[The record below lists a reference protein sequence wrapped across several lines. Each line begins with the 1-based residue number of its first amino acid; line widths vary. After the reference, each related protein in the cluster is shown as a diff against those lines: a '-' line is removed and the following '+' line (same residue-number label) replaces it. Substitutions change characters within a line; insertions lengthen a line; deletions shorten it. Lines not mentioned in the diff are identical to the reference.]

1 MSYSPNTFTGEYSYT
16 VDPKSRVNIPA
27 KFRQSLSPENDNSF
41 AITKGMDQCIW
52 VYPLVEWNKVLTKL
66 REQSSSQVNRAF
78 TREYSRFAST
88 VSYDKQGRILLSTEL
103 MDYAKIDRQV
113 SIIGLINKIEIWN
126 PSLLKNFDQQVLSQN
141 KEAFDELAEKIIL

>member
-1 MSYSPNTFTGEYSYT
+1 MSHSPNTFTGEYSYT

-27 KFRQSLSPENDNSF
+27 KFRQALSPENDNSF
-41 AITKGMDQCIW
+41 AITKGMDECIW

-103 MDYAKIDRQV
+103 IDYAKIDRQV
-113 SIIGLINKIEIWN
+113 TIIGLINKIEIWN
-126 PSLLKNFDQQVLSQN
+126 PSLLKKFDQQVLSHN
-141 KEAFDELAEKIIL
+141 KEAFDALAEKIIL

>member
-27 KFRQSLSPENDNSF
+27 KFRQALSPENDNSF

-88 VSYDKQGRILLSTEL
+88 MSYDKQGRILLSTEL
-103 MDYAKIDRQV
+103 IDYAKIDKQV
-113 SIIGLINKIEIWN
+113 TIIGLINKIEIWN
-126 PSLLKNFDQQVLSQN
+126 PSLLKKFDQQVLSHN
-141 KEAFDELAEKIIL
+141 KEAFDALAEKIIL

>member
-1 MSYSPNTFTGEYSYT
+1 MSHSPNTFTGEYSYT

-27 KFRQSLSPENDNSF
+27 KFRQALSPENDNSF
-41 AITKGMDQCIW
+41 AITKGMDECIW

-103 MDYAKIDRQV
+103 IDYAKIDRQV
-113 SIIGLINKIEIWN
+113 TIIGLINKIEIWN
-126 PSLLKNFDQQVLSQN
+126 PSLLKNFDQHVLSQN
-141 KEAFDELAEKIIL
+141 KEAFDELAEEIIL

>member
-1 MSYSPNTFTGEYSYT
+1 MSHSPNTFTGEYSYT

-27 KFRQSLSPENDNSF
+27 KFRQALSPENDNSF
-41 AITKGMDQCIW
+41 AITKGMDECIW

-103 MDYAKIDRQV
+103 INYAKIDRQV
-113 SIIGLINKIEIWN
+113 IIIGLINKIEIWN
-126 PSLLKNFDQQVLSQN
+126 PSLLKNFDQRVLSQN

>member
-1 MSYSPNTFTGEYSYT
+1 MSHSPNTFTGEYSYT

-27 KFRQSLSPENDNSF
+27 KFRQALSPENDNSF

-103 MDYAKIDRQV
+103 IDYAKIDKQV
-113 SIIGLINKIEIWN
+113 TIIGLINKIEIWN
-126 PSLLKNFDQQVLSQN
+126 PSLLKNFDKQVLSQN

>member
-1 MSYSPNTFTGEYSYT
+1 
-16 VDPKSRVNIPA
+16 
-27 KFRQSLSPENDNSF
+27 
-41 AITKGMDQCIW
+41 MDQCIW

-78 TREYSRFAST
+78 TREYSRYAST
-88 VSYDKQGRILLSTEL
+88 VSYDKQGRILLSSEL

-113 SIIGLINKIEIWN
+113 TIIGLINKIEVWN

>member
-1 MSYSPNTFTGEYSYT
+1 MSHNPNTFTGEYAYT

-27 KFRQSLSPENDNSF
+27 KFRQTLSPENDNSF

-103 MDYAKIDRQV
+103 IDYAKINSQV
-113 SIIGLINKIEIWN
+113 TIIGLINKIEIWN

-141 KEAFDELAEKIIL
+141 KEAFNELAEKIIL

>member
-27 KFRQSLSPENDNSF
+27 KFRQALSPENDNSF

-78 TREYSRFAST
+78 TREYSRYAST
-88 VSYDKQGRILLSTEL
+88 VSYDKQGRILLSSEL

-113 SIIGLINKIEIWN
+113 TIIGLINKIEVWN

-141 KEAFDELAEKIIL
+141 KEALSLIHI

>member
-27 KFRQSLSPENDNSF
+27 KFRQALSSENDNSF

-88 VSYDKQGRILLSTEL
+88 VSYDKQGRILLSSEL

-113 SIIGLINKIEIWN
+113 TIIGLINKIEVWN

>member
-1 MSYSPNTFTGEYSYT
+1 MTIIYGTI
-16 VDPKSRVNIPA
+16 KRVNIPA
-27 KFRQSLSPENDNSF
+27 KFRQALSPENDNSF

-78 TREYSRFAST
+78 TREYSRYAST
-88 VSYDKQGRILLSTEL
+88 VSYDKQGRILLSSEL

-113 SIIGLINKIEIWN
+113 TIIGLINKIEVWN
-126 PSLLKNFDQQVLSQN
+126 PGLLKNFDQQVLSQN

>member
-1 MSYSPNTFTGEYSYT
+1 MSHSPNTFTGEYSYT

-27 KFRQSLSPENDNSF
+27 KFRQALSSENDNSF
-41 AITKGMDQCIW
+41 AITKGMDECIW

-103 MDYAKIDRQV
+103 IDYAKIDRQV
-113 SIIGLINKIEIWN
+113 TIIGLINKIEIWN